1 MKNKILDVVNATL
14 LFIRYLAIVLFQL
27 TAIFLPII
35 ALYEVWNGK
44 EIIALLDV
52 VLALGFVYLVKE
64 LE

>member
-14 LFIRYLAIVLFQL
+14 LLIRYLAIVLFQL
-27 TAIFLPII
+27 IASFLPII

-44 EIIALLDV
+44 EITALLDV